1 MNINPYLPY
10 VFCNVVKTLIK
21 VWAEVKSGELMTV
34 RDRHKKW
41 GANIITGELIL
52 KIRVKH
58 LMLGTNIKKW
68 VPLSGLLKPKFLDM
82 SMQDL
87 WSFNHHRSVH

>member
-1 MNINPYLPY
+1 MWKN
-10 VFCNVVKTLIK
+10 
-21 VWAEVKSGELMTV
+21 E
-34 RDRHKKW
+34 KW

-82 SMQDL
+82 SM
-87 WSFNHHRSVH
+87 HRSMVIRDQLADL

>member
-1 MNINPYLPY
+1 M
-10 VFCNVVKTLIK
+10 FCNVVKTSVK

-68 VPLSGLLKPKFLDM
+68 VPLSGLLKPKYLRI
-82 SMQDL
+82 SVLIL
-87 WSFNHHRSVH
+87 WVWVHLRMLIWDNVGLS